1 MRVAL
6 KTMVIIWGGIVVA
19 SFVGL
24 VCLAPSYGLD
34 GAFSQALHGRPD
46 PDLQYWFH
54 WLELLFVIGLIAT
67 FWLWHTYRNQYGKF
81 WGDRAAPPPPLPR

>member
-6 KTMVIIWGGIVVA
+6 KTMVIIWGRIVVA

-24 VCLAPSYGLD
+24 VCLAPSYGVD

-67 FWLWHTYRNQYGKF
+67 VLVMAYLQESIPQILGR
-81 WGDRAAPPPPLPR
+81 